1 LWLCG
6 NLLDTGAKSG
16 DFAKHMNSVAGISMT
31 ERKTAPI
38 KVGLVQINNSFSG
51 QSYLPYSVALLE
63 SYVRRHAKDPASF
76 EFMLPIFNRL
86 KVDAAVE
93 HLSEADVVGISLYV
107 WNEKLSLEIARRLKA
122 RKPDIVIIVGG
133 PQMPDRSE
141 PFLREHTFHRRRLS
155 RRRRTDLPRY
165 P

>member
-1 LWLCG
+1 
-6 NLLDTGAKSG
+6 
-16 DFAKHMNSVAGISMT
+16 MT

-38 KVGLVQINNSFSG
+38 KIGLVQINNSFSG

-133 PQMPDRSE
+133 PLTGPLNGAYRLRKLLGRRAVRS
-141 PFLREHTFHRRRLS
+141 
-155 RRRRTDLPRY
+155 
-165 P
+165 

>member
-1 LWLCG
+1 
-6 NLLDTGAKSG
+6 
-16 DFAKHMNSVAGISMT
+16 MT
-31 ERKTAPI
+31 ERKAI

-122 RKPDIVIIVGG
+122 RKPNIVIIVGG

-141 PFLREHTFHRRRLS
+141 PFLREHTFIDVACHGEGEQTFLDILERLPGRDWS
-155 RRRRTDLPRY
+155 NIEGTSYLNAAGEVAKRPRL
-165 P
+165 